1 MTTQVKRIPTNNLA
15 LALSGGAARGAFHLG
30 VLDFC
35 EEYKIE
41 IKAYSGSSIGAIIS
55 ASHASGISAKEQLK
69 IFSSKD
75 VRQALKFNYFRNG
88 LLKIDS
94 SNKIIKELL
103 PIEKLEDIPKPIWVN
118 AYDLKKKELHY
129 FNSGETNT
137 LSLASSAIVPLFKPI
152 TYEGMNLID
161 GGLFDNIPIKPLLDK
176 NYDIYAIDLF
186 AKDNEIKTK
195 NFNPLKKIKKNLFK
209 QLHENHK
216 HSLENTNYYLGSK
229 HIRNF
234 SLFTFK
240 ELEEC
245 FKLGIKE
252 AQNHFLDI
260 L

>member
-1 MTTQVKRIPTNNLA
+1 MIAQVKKIPTNNLA
-15 LALSGGAARGAFHLG
+15 LVLGGGAARGAFHLG

-35 EEYKIE
+35 DEHKIE
-41 IKAYSGSSIGAIIS
+41 IKAYSGSSIGAIIA

-75 VRQALKFNYFRNG
+75 LRQVLKFNYFKNG

-94 SNKIIKELL
+94 SNKIVKELL
-103 PIEKLEDIPKPIWVN
+103 PIEKLEDIPKPVWVN

-129 FNSGETNT
+129 FNSGDTIT
-137 LSLASSAIVPLFKPI
+137 LCLASSALVPLFKPI
-152 TYEGMNLID
+152 SYHGMNLID
-161 GGLFDNIPIKPLLDK
+161 GGLFDNLPIKPLLEK
-176 NYDIYAIDLF
+176 NYDIYTIDLF
-186 AKDNEIKTK
+186 AKDNQIKTK
-195 NFNPLKKIKKNLFK
+195 KFNPLKNIKMNLFK

-216 HSLENTNYYLGSK
+216 FSLENTNYYLGSK
-229 HIRNF
+229 HIRSF
-234 SLFTFK
+234 SLFTFN
-240 ELEEC
+240 ELDEC